1 MCFPLGTCLYTI
13 AVTHLHCHQL
23 SFHHTNFQCAPEC
36 RQCVVQDCPELICVA
51 IVTGALRKKVYAV
64 WDAGGE
70 NQTEGGD
77 DPHDF
82 EQMVFGKG

>member
-1 MCFPLGTCLYTI
+1 M
-13 AVTHLHCHQL
+13 
-23 SFHHTNFQCAPEC
+23 
-36 RQCVVQDCPELICVA
+36 A

-70 NQTEGGD
+70 NQTGGD